1 MRLFS
6 TLLLVSFV
14 LLLPNAYASSSTVQ
28 LNGKTFDITYEA
40 TGLTIDTIEADTSSA
55 TITVSLTAVD
65 SPGTLQITLDRSF
78 FDSRTSNSDDQF
90 LVLADGAEAQFTEIK
105 TDASRTLTITVPA
118 GTNNVDIISQ
128 GDTNFGSGE
137 PKQSTTEE
145 SASSKPEESTP
156 LLTAPAPTETIPN
169 NATAPEPTVQCGQGT
184 VLKDG
189 VCVLETPVTATPE
202 PEPVVTEPSVT
213 TSQTSTP
220 TPESTKQ
227 CGPGTTLKDDLC
239 VLDQSCGT
247 GTILKD
253 GQCVLETSTMPEGQG
268 QQFLFGIIA
277 AFIIAVVIMIVL
289 WGIGKAGK
297 TKN

>member
-1 MRLFS
+1 MKLFS

-28 LNGKTFDITYEA
+28 LNGKSFDITYDAPE
-40 TGLTIDTIEADTSSA
+40 LTIDTIEADTSIA
-55 TITVSLTAVD
+55 TITVSLIAVD

-78 FDSRTSNSDDQF
+78 FDSRTGNSDDQF

-118 GTNNVDIISQ
+118 GTNYVDIISR

-137 PKQSTTEE
+137 PKQSTSEE
-145 SASSKPEESTP
+145 LSSSTPEESTP
-156 LLTAPAPTETIPN
+156 LLIAPTPTETITN

-189 VCVLETPVTATPE
+189 VCVLETPVTATTE

-277 AFIIAVVIMIVL
+277 AFIIAVIIMIVL

>member
-1 MRLFS
+1 
-6 TLLLVSFV
+6 
-14 LLLPNAYASSSTVQ
+14 
-28 LNGKTFDITYEA
+28 
-40 TGLTIDTIEADTSSA
+40 
-55 TITVSLTAVD
+55 
-65 SPGTLQITLDRSF
+65 
-78 FDSRTSNSDDQF
+78 
-90 LVLADGAEAQFTEIK
+90 
-105 TDASRTLTITVPA
+105 
-118 GTNNVDIISQ
+118 
-128 GDTNFGSGE
+128 
-137 PKQSTTEE
+137 
-145 SASSKPEESTP
+145 
-156 LLTAPAPTETIPN
+156 
-169 NATAPEPTVQCGQGT
+169 
-184 VLKDG
+184 
-189 VCVLETPVTATPE
+189 
-202 PEPVVTEPSVT
+202 
-213 TSQTSTP
+213 

>member
-6 TLLLVSFV
+6 TLLLASFV

-40 TGLTIDTIEADTSSA
+40 TGLTIDTIEADTTSA

-65 SPGTLQITLDRSF
+65 SQGTLQITLDRSF
-78 FDSRTSNSDDQF
+78 FDSKTNNSDDQF